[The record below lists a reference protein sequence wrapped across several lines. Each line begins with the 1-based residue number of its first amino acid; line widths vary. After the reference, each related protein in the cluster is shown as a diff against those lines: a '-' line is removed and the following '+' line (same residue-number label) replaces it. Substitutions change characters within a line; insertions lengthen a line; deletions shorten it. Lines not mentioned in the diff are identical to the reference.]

1 MFCWNADCKFWKDC
15 GTTEDALGNQNAWF
29 SAKAAATLPHVW
41 PPTNHLI
48 SPFGFFFCSIRE
60 SDVIFKTLVSNF
72 CSSLILGGDFILH
85 SYKAID
91 SVLLI
96 HCKYIVLIF
105 LWKFR
110 KRLGIHFCS
119 LKKKLVNVSQCLII
133 SLKNGYIF
141 VFVFLNQIKPLLQSP
156 RRE

>member
-1 MFCWNADCKFWKDC
+1 MLCWNADCKFWKDC

-48 SPFGFFFCSIRE
+48 SPFGFFFCCIRE

-72 CSSLILGGDFILH
+72 CSSLILGEDFILH
-85 SYKAID
+85 IYKAID

-96 HCKYIVLIF
+96 HCLLSILCWYSFENTGNAWVYIFAAWKKTCQCLTVLNHF
-105 LWKFR
+105 FEKW
-110 KRLGIHFCS
+110 IHFCF
-119 LKKKLVNVSQCLII
+119 CI
-133 SLKNGYIF
+133 S
-141 VFVFLNQIKPLLQSP
+141 
-156 RRE
+156 